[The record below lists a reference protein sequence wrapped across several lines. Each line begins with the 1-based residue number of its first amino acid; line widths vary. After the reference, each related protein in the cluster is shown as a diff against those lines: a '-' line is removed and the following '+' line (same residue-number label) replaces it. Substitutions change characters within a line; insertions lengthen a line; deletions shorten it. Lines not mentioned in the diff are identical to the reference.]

1 MQLFN
6 SLSQQIET
14 FVARNDEVKLYVC
27 GITPYDTAHLGHAFV
42 FTTFDILVRY
52 LRSQGLRVV
61 YVENVTDIDD
71 PLFER
76 ARELGNISWD
86 QLAQQ
91 ETESFLREMHAI
103 NVVMPDH
110 FVRASEQLS
119 TMFSLIERLLQSGNA
134 YLNDGWIYF
143 DVRSDTQFAQLA
155 FASGL
160 MGYNQLLE
168 SANLNGNDPH
178 DPRKRDPLD
187 FLLWRGAVAD
197 EPAWPSP
204 WGPGRPGWHIEC
216 SATATRFLGP
226 QIDIHGG
233 GADLIFP
240 HHSCEIAQTESA
252 TGVRP
257 CVRYWMHVGLVKLGG
272 TKMSKSLGNLI
283 VVHKLL
289 KTYSADAIRLL
300 LAGHHYR
307 QGWEFAIIDMEHAQR
322 LADQLAEAARG
333 EVSLGTPSV
342 DSLTEWTKQA
352 FFNALENDLDTPRA
366 VRVLGN
372 LAQACLSGLVPDN
385 EMPVARQHIRS
396 MAEFLGLHLDKAPE
410 EPGPTR

>member
-1 MQLFN
+1 M
-6 SLSQQIET
+6 
-14 FVARNDEVKLYVC
+14 
-27 GITPYDTAHLGHAFV
+27 H
-42 FTTFDILVRY
+42 
-52 LRSQGLRVV
+52 
-61 YVENVTDIDD
+61 VENVTDIDD
-71 PLFER
+71 PLFEK

-110 FVRASEQLS
+110 FVRASEQLP

-134 YLNDGWIYF
+134 YLSEGWIYF
-143 DVRSDTQFAQLA
+143 DVRSDAQFAQLA

-168 SANLNGNDPH
+168 SANLNGNDPG

-187 FLLWRGAVAD
+187 FLLWRGAAPG

-216 SATATRFLGP
+216 SAVASRFLWP

-283 VVHKLL
+283 VVGKLL
-289 KTYSADAIRLL
+289 KAYSADAIRLL

-307 QGWEFAIIDMEHAQR
+307 QGWEFAITDMEHAQR
-322 LADQLAEAARG
+322 LADRIAEAARG
-333 EVSLGTPSV
+333 EVSLETPSV
-342 DSLTEWTKQA
+342 DSLTGWTKQA
-352 FFNALENDLDTPRA
+352 FLNALEHDLDTPRA
-366 VRVLGN
+366 VRALGN
-372 LAQACLSGLVPDN
+372 LAQACLSGLVPDH
-385 EMPVARQHIRS
+385 EIPVARQHIRS
-396 MAEFLGLHLDKAPE
+396 MAEFLGLRLEKASE
-410 EPGPTR
+410 

>member
-14 FVARNDEVKLYVC
+14 FVAHNDEVKLYVC

-110 FVRASEQLS
+110 FVRASEQLP

-134 YLNDGWIYF
+134 YLSDGWIYF
-143 DVRSDTQFAQLA
+143 DVRSDAQFAQLA

-160 MGYNQLLE
+160 MGYNQLPE
-168 SANLNGNDPH
+168 SANMNGNNPR

-204 WGPGRPGWHIEC
+204 WGPGQPGWHIEC
-216 SATATRFLGP
+216 SATATHFLGS

-240 HHSCEIAQTESA
+240 HHSCEIAQTEYA

-307 QGWEFAIIDMEHAQR
+307 QGWEFAISDMEHAQR
-322 LADQLAEAARG
+322 LTDQVVEAARG
-333 EVSLGTPSV
+333 DVSLETPSV
-342 DSLTEWTKQA
+342 DSLTGWTKQA
-352 FFNALENDLDTPRA
+352 FLNALESDLDTPRA
-366 VRVLGN
+366 VLVLGN
-372 LAQACLSGLVPDN
+372 LAQACLSGLVPDH
-385 EMPVARQHIRS
+385 EMPVARQQIRS
-396 MAEFLGLHLDKAPE
+396 MADFLGLRLDKASE
-410 EPGPTR
+410 

>member
-1 MQLFN
+1 MRLFN
-6 SLSQQIET
+6 TFSQQIET
-14 FVARNDEVKLYVC
+14 FVAPNDEVKLYVC
-27 GITPYDTAHLGHAFV
+27 GVTPYDTAHLGHAFV

-52 LRSQGLRVV
+52 LCSQGLRVV

-110 FVRASEQLS
+110 FVRASEQLP

-134 YLNDGWIYF
+134 YLSEGWIYF
-143 DVRSDTQFAQLA
+143 DVRSDAQFAQLA

-168 SANLNGNDPH
+168 SANLNGNDPG

-187 FLLWRGAVAD
+187 FLLWRGAAPG

-216 SATATRFLGP
+216 SAVASRFLGP

-283 VVHKLL
+283 VVGKLL
-289 KTYSADAIRLL
+289 KAYSADAIRLL

-307 QGWEFAIIDMEHAQR
+307 QGWEFAITDMEHAQR
-322 LADQLAEAARG
+322 LADRIAEAARG
-333 EVSLGTPSV
+333 EVSLETPSV
-342 DSLTEWTKQA
+342 DSLTGWTKQA
-352 FFNALENDLDTPRA
+352 FLNALEHDLDTPRA
-366 VRVLGN
+366 VRALGN
-372 LAQACLSGLVPDN
+372 LAQACLSGLVPDH
-385 EMPVARQHIRS
+385 EIPVARQHIRS
-396 MAEFLGLHLDKAPE
+396 MAEFLGLRLEKASE
-410 EPGPTR
+410 